1 MNEVSKISPLQSQK
15 VQKRYIEDGKSYL
28 LNVNIRYDDLCKN
41 GHNTFSLTGELYH
54 SLDNLKNF
62 IISSGTIHEDIQ
74 KHMPEMADLIK
85 YHLCTSQGPIYYI
98 ENTLYLAGNK
108 DCWGLMQG
116 EVRQHLSRGK
126 FQNNGIEGVKNWE
139 LEQPP
144 KRDVY
149 SNECPPPVTL
159 NWKPSGMIGNGK
171 ARELESAR
179 RAAIWEDATDDELC
193 QEPAKLKEMLE
204 ARLPKLLAEFRK
216 RMESL
221 GFIY

>member
-1 MNEVSKISPLQSQK
+1 MNEVSKISPSQSK
-15 VQKRYIEDGKSYL
+15 TVQKRFIEDGKNHL
-28 LNVNIRYDDLCKN
+28 LNVTIRYDDMCKN
-41 GHNTFSLTGELYH
+41 GHNTFSITGELYH
-54 SLDNLKNF
+54 RIDNLKNF
-62 IISSGTIHEDIQ
+62 IISGGTIHEDIQ
-74 KHMPEMADLIK
+74 KHMPEMADLVK
-85 YHLCTSQGPIYYI
+85 YHLCTSNGPTHYI
-98 ENTLYLAGNK
+98 ENTIYLAGNQ
-108 DCWGLMQG
+108 DCWGLIQG
-116 EVRQHLSRGK
+116 EFRQHLSRGK
-126 FQNNGIEGVKNWE
+126 YQNNGIEGVKNWE

-171 ARELESAR
+171 ARELDAAR

-193 QEPAKLKEMLE
+193 QEPAKLKKMLK